1 MVAHSRGTRDAGPP
15 GRLNT
20 PRPALVEAHAD
31 GSPRRVNRQAVA
43 VVQEEWRVVDRWWT
57 EQPVNRR
64 YFEIV
69 LDSGQHTVVFHDQE
83 AGRWFSQIA

>member
-1 MVAHSRGTRDAGPP
+1 MVAHSRGARPAGSA

-31 GSPRRVNRQAVA
+31 GSPRQVNRQP
-43 VVQEEWRVVDRWWT
+43 VVLVREEWRVVDRWWT
-57 EQPVNRR
+57 DQPVNRR

-69 LDSGQHTVVFHDQE
+69 LDSGQHTVVFHDRE
-83 AGRWFSQIA
+83 ARTWFSQSA